1 MTLMERYSEHLFNS
15 LIRDAAGDLLFPAR
29 QWKVCTGT
37 PSLWYLGTG
46 TLSGHN
52 EETKKAAKQKHITY
66 YKFLFMTNQE
76 VIGIILNSPA
86 LCTTD
91 LWFLH
96 A

>member
-1 MTLMERYSEHLFNS
+1 MRCSRRLTLSSSTSGKSVLEH
-15 LIRDAAGDLLFPAR
+15 R
-29 QWKVCTGT
+29 V
-37 PSLWYLGTG
+37 LGTA

-66 YKFLFMTNQE
+66 YKFLFINQE

>member
-1 MTLMERYSEHLFNS
+1 MRCSRRLTLSSSTSGKSVLEH
-15 LIRDAAGDLLFPAR
+15 R
-29 QWKVCTGT
+29 V
-37 PSLWYLGTG
+37 LGTA

-52 EETKKAAKQKHITY
+52 EERKKAAKQKHITY
-66 YKFLFMTNQE
+66 YKFLFINQE